1 VLYLHLIIL
10 SVKDDV
16 LIDSETFFV
25 TDFVNF
31 KIKLTQSFR
40 DAHKVR
46 VCVYIF
52 IGVSTHTCI
61 NIYVYIIFLKK
72 ILTRECIA
80 RDGVSL
86 ASPVRTRLYDCGGP
100 PENEY
105 VASER
110 DSGFRF
116 DTDTVP

>member
-31 KIKLTQSFR
+31 KIKLIQSFR

-46 VCVYIF
+46 V
-52 IGVSTHTCI
+52 